1 MYKELREKI
10 KMSRVNLLVVIISL
24 LLVSSFTYG
33 QDTIRLNKKP
43 KAILKSWY
51 PDFKEFPHLKVDES
65 KVLYITIPD
74 VENTSIS
81 DNNIHLISLNNS
93 VQIKETEKLN
103 QYLVSV
109 TSTSKSH
116 VEFEL
121 WLELNDKTILIK
133 ENSKW
138 LDIRKLYRVK
148 GNKVLIAIVKLK
160 IEKE

>member
-1 MYKELREKI
+1 
-10 KMSRVNLLVVIISL
+10 MSRVNLLVVIISL
-24 LLVSSFTYG
+24 LLVSSFSYG

-43 KAILKSWY
+43 KVILKSWY
-51 PDFKEFPHLKVDES
+51 PDFKELPHLKVDES
-65 KVLYITIPD
+65 KVLYISIPD

-116 VEFEL
+116 VGFEL

>member
-1 MYKELREKI
+1 
-10 KMSRVNLLVVIISL
+10 MSRVNLLVVIISL